1 MTKASRTVDQVT
13 LPNYEEI
20 ELVWR
25 DERAKTHKALW
36 QGRAVVLKKCDV
48 WNDSSVAKELM
59 NEAGVYKRLQTLQG
73 RYIPKLLL
81 AGVTDGMDMVL
92 VTEFVGADTSDELL
106 DDSALVKIQEAMVAI
121 HEMGASHRPE
131 NIIMQN
137 HGLNAKF
144 YFVDFGFLHFTVD
157 KAELL
162 EETETLNSLLRAM
175 SSAC

>member
-13 LPNYEEI
+13 LPNYEEM
-20 ELVWR
+20 ELVWH
-25 DERAKTHKALW
+25 DERAKTYKALW

-59 NEAGVYKRLQTLQG
+59 SEAS
-73 RYIPKLLL
+73 L
-81 AGVTDGMDMVL
+81 AVVADGMEMVL
-92 VTEFVGADTSDELL
+92 VTKCVGKDIGQDLL
-106 DDSALVKIQEAMVAI
+106 DDSAVVKIQEAMAAI
-121 HEMGASHRPE
+121 HEMGALYGDIRPE

-144 YFVDFGFLHFTVD
+144 YFLDFGFLHFTVD